1 MSPESQVTSSTA
13 TQTSTERVLTRR
25 QADLLPVYEVVGRW
39 LQREPA
45 FQHEPEHHLEELA
58 LMTASAE
65 WLTRWQPISM
75 HRALLAGAT
84 PDQVAEAAGTSVRRM
99 YEQWKQWADGQAP
112 LADRGP
118 SRGDPGGVRDH
129 PGTLCGSRRGIARA
143 VAATRPGRPLRFP
156 THGRE
161 LAERDR
167 LLPGVLAM
175 GAFAGRRLSHALLAY
190 QRGRRILIEH
200 GSP

>member
-84 PDQVAEAAGTSVRRM
+84 PD
-99 YEQWKQWADGQAP
+99 
-112 LADRGP
+112 
-118 SRGDPGGVRDH
+118 
-129 PGTLCGSRRGIARA
+129 
-143 VAATRPGRPLRFP
+143 
-156 THGRE
+156 
-161 LAERDR
+161 
-167 LLPGVLAM
+167 
-175 GAFAGRRLSHALLAY
+175 
-190 QRGRRILIEH
+190 
-200 GSP
+200 